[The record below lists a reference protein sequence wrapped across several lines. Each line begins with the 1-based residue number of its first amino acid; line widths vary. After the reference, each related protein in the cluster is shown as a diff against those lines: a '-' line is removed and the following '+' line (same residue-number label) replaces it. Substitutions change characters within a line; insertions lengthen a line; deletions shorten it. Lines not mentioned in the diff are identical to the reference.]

1 MRLYDDIVIF
11 QFENNPKLLNLF
23 NRIVC
28 IFSEFSHTQF
38 YFFCLHLSFHSKFFV
53 FLFLF
58 IEAAINSLFLCH
70 FLSNCFLRVFLL
82 ISPCVFLSL
91 YSSRL
96 PSYSLYFFIIS
107 INYNSI
113 TKDAICKFE
122 F

>member
-1 MRLYDDIVIF
+1 MRLYDDVEIF
-11 QFENNPKLLNLF
+11 KFENNTKLLNLLLNLF
-23 NRIVC
+23 NFIVS
-28 IFSEFSHTQF
+28 IFLFSEFSHTQF

-58 IEAAINSLFLCH
+58 IEAALTSLFLCL
-70 FLSNCFLRVFLL
+70 FLFLL